1 VRIVHIYYINI
12 ETIFIY
18 SFYDDIRKFTLR
30 LGHTAIEKITIPT
43 KSRDEL
49 PPVLA
54 GLQWIFTTPEI
65 NDKIFK
71 LLEDT
76 VIGNIKW
83 NFR

>member
-18 SFYDDIRKFTLR
+18 SFYDDIRKFTFL

-76 VIGNIKW
+76 VIGNIKRK
-83 NFR
+83 FR